1 MTDIVQKALNVAT
14 AAHSGQLRKYDN
26 EEYIIHPIAVAKLVA
41 DLTDDSEMIAAA
53 LLHDVVEDTEVTG
66 QMIFDL
72 FGARVAELVYDLTD
86 QFTRENYPNFNRKKR
101 KKLEAYRLGKTPK
114 DVQLIK
120 ICDMAD
126 NTKSIIKDDPG
137 FASLFLREKS
147 YILEQMGYYST
158 KK

>member
-1 MTDIVQKALNVAT
+1 VSKVSKALAFAT
-14 AAHSGQLRKYDN
+14 AAHEGQSRKYDG
-26 EEYIIHPIAVAKLVA
+26 EPYIVHPIAVSELVSS
-41 DLTDDSEMIAAA
+41 LTEDEDMVIAA

-66 QMIFDL
+66 EEIHKH
-72 FGARVAELVYDLTD
+72 FGDRVAELVYDLTD
-86 QFTRENYPNFNRKKR
+86 QFTSETYPNLNRKIRKR
-101 KKLEAYRLGKTPK
+101 LEAQRLGKCSK

-147 YILEQMGYYST
+147 YILEEMGYYSE